1 MTHQQHAGPF
11 LFLGHDK
18 CVPEPGVLFP
28 ASCHVWLLVLVPQ
41 LRSPSQ
47 ERPSLATL
55 SGLLLPLHTHC
66 LVFSSSK
73 HLAVSALFYLPVC
86 PGAHRGKLPDS
97 RNLPLSACSPLCPGR
112 LASARSH
119 HKNSFSEWIIFPEG
133 EMAWME
139 PSTFSCCWV
148 RIGGCT
154 GMGWPLEQS

>member
-1 MTHQQHAGPF
+1 MINVPQS
-11 LFLGHDK
+11 LG
-18 CVPEPGVLFP
+18 CSFP
-28 ASCHVWLLVLVPQ
+28 DSFHGWLLVLFPQ

-47 ERPSLATL
+47 EKPSLATL
-55 SGLLLPLHTHC
+55 SGLLLSLHTRC

-73 HLAVSALFYLPVC
+73 HLAVSAINALFYLPVC
-86 PGAHRGKLPDS
+86 PGAHKGKPPDS

-112 LASARSH
+112 LASARSR
-119 HKNSFSEWIIFPEG
+119 HKNLFNEWIIFPEG

-154 GMGWPLEQS
+154 GMG